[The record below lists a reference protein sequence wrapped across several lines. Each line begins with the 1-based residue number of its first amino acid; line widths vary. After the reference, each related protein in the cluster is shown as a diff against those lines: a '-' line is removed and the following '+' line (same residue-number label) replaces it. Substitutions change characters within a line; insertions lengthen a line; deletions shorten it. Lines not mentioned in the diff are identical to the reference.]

1 MSTNFGKDI
10 LKIEKFFQLSFP
22 KYPNFPGFSEQM
34 NQLTDTQTKNS
45 TFFQPICEIGQEEDV
60 HKVW

>member
-1 MSTNFGKDI
+1 MSTNVGKDI
-10 LKIEKFFQLSFP
+10 WKIEKFVQLSFP
-22 KYPNFPGFSEQM
+22 KYPSFPGFSEQM

-45 TFFQPICEIGQEEDV
+45 TFFQPICEIDQDEDV